1 VRFAL
6 GAFVIVFLQCGVSK
20 GEKESCLPSSSPHTH
35 TPSPPHPLFTG
46 AAVKNIAMLTAQFG
60 MEWAQSYVVDQ
71 LLELVDAGHIHRMTF
86 CLAVQELA
94 PIFVRHDGIT
104 IYLERFLPALRTLA
118 TNEVPNV
125 RFSVAKAMQ
134 ATAVE
139 AAGSAGAAEIEAII
153 RPVLRRFLEDD
164 DVDVT
169 FFANSGLL
177 ALSKK

>member
-1 VRFAL
+1 
-6 GAFVIVFLQCGVSK
+6 
-20 GEKESCLPSSSPHTH
+20 
-35 TPSPPHPLFTG
+35 
-46 AAVKNIAMLTAQFG
+46 
-60 MEWAQSYVVDQ
+60 
-71 LLELVDAGHIHRMTF
+71 
-86 CLAVQELA
+86 
-94 PIFVRHDGIT
+94 
-104 IYLERFLPALRTLA
+104 
-118 TNEVPNV
+118 
-125 RFSVAKAMQ
+125 MQ